1 MEDPTSGSIIFN
13 GVDIADIESRLLTYT
28 RRQYGEMVFQSFLIY
43 FRIKTV
49 LQNVMMAPA
58 YLKCKDIKKA
68 KRENRKTQFGNLF
81 RGAQKK
87 ELIPIEK
94 TKEQIIKET
103 RERAMELLKRI
114 GLDDKADAYPS
125 TLSGGQKQRVAIIR
139 SLAMDPDVILFDE
152 PTSAL
157 DPEMVGEV
165 LDLMKSWQET
175 A

>member
-1 MEDPTSGSIIFN
+1 M
-13 GVDIADIESRLLTYT
+13 
-28 RRQYGEMVFQSFLIY
+28 
-43 FRIKTV
+43 
-49 LQNVMMAPA
+49 LQ
-58 YLKCKDIKKA
+58 
-68 KRENRKTQFGNLF
+68 
-81 RGAQKK
+81 GAQKK

-165 LDLMKSWQET
+165 LDLMKELARDGMTMVVVTHEMGFAREVASRVIFMDEGMIKAKAAGKKRDIRRTQQDLQKFLSKIL
-175 A
+175 